1 MAKFKPIETNDKLDD
16 LFERSY
22 DEPVIIFKHSNA
34 CGISSHVMEMVDEV
48 GNEINFV
55 VVQDDRD
62 ISNEIADRTGHVHQ
76 SPQIFV
82 IKNGKPVYHAT
93 HYGIDPQAVEDAL
106 ASHEEE

>member
-1 MAKFKPIETNDKLDD
+1 MAKFKSIDTNVALDE

-22 DEPVIIFKHSNA
+22 DKPVIIFKHSNT
-34 CGISSHVMEMVDEV
+34 CGISSHVKEMVDEV

-55 VVQDDRD
+55 VVQDDHVL
-62 ISNEIADRTGHVHQ
+62 SNEIAARTGHRHH

-93 HYGIDPQAVEDAL
+93 HYGIDPEAIEKAIG
-106 ASHEEE
+106 E

>member
-1 MAKFKPIETNDKLDD
+1 
-16 LFERSY
+16 
-22 DEPVIIFKHSNA
+22 
-34 CGISSHVMEMVDEV
+34 MEMVDEV

-62 ISNEIADRTGHVHQ
+62 ISNSIADRTGHRHQ

-93 HYGIDPQAVEDAL
+93 HYGVDPEAI
-106 ASHEEE
+106 EEAINRDND

>member
-16 LFERSY
+16 LFERSF

-34 CGISSHVMEMVDEV
+34 CGISSHVMEMVDAV
-48 GNEINFV
+48 GNDINFV

-62 ISNEIADRTGHVHQ
+62 LSNEIADRTGHRHH

-93 HYGIDPQAVEDAL
+93 HYGIDPQAVEEAL
-106 ASHEEE
+106 TDEND

>member
-1 MAKFKPIETNDKLDD
+1 MAEFKSIETNDALDE
-16 LFERSY
+16 LFKRSF

-34 CGISSHVMEMVDEV
+34 CGISSHVMEMVDDV

-62 ISNEIADRTGHVHQ
+62 LSNEIADRTGHRHQ

-93 HYGIDPQAVEDAL
+93 HYGIDPRAVEDAL
-106 ASHEEE
+106 ADD